1 LLLLALLLLPLD
13 IGVRRL
19 VLRRGDV
26 GAVTTWM
33 RTIRFALATPATDRL
48 GRRHARAKNSAL
60 GAPAEQIERLRA
72 AKARARRKARGE
84 EETTD
89 DRP

>member
-1 LLLLALLLLPLD
+1 M
-13 IGVRRL
+13 
-19 VLRRGDV
+19 LRRGDI
-26 GAVTTWM
+26 GAATAWM
-33 RTIRFALATPATDRL
+33 RTIRFAPATPATDRL
-48 GRRHARAKNSAL
+48 GQRDARAQNSAR

>member
-1 LLLLALLLLPLD
+1 
-13 IGVRRL
+13 
-19 VLRRGDV
+19 
-26 GAVTTWM
+26 
-33 RTIRFALATPATDRL
+33 L
-48 GRRHARAKNSAL
+48 GQRDARAQNSAR